1 MERVQVEIV
10 EGGFENGG
18 LVVVELDHGISSG
31 DHAEER
37 KNHVMALEEHGGQG
51 LGNGEFVVVEQ
62 NGHGMEIG
70 VVLVE
75 EQEGFGLGNDGNKCW
90 LLIH

>member
-1 MERVQVEIV
+1 MLNQVLKIEDEEERRRSDVERVQVEIV

-51 LGNGEFVVVEQ
+51 LGNGEFVVVE
-62 NGHGMEIG
+62 
-70 VVLVE
+70 
-75 EQEGFGLGNDGNKCW
+75 
-90 LLIH
+90 

>member
-1 MERVQVEIV
+1 MLNQVLKIEDEEERRRSDVEQVQVEMV

-31 DHAEER
+31 DHAEKR

-51 LGNGEFVVVEQ
+51 LGNGEFVVVE
-62 NGHGMEIG
+62 
-70 VVLVE
+70 
-75 EQEGFGLGNDGNKCW
+75 
-90 LLIH
+90 

>member
-1 MERVQVEIV
+1 MLNQVLKIEDEEERRRSDVERVQVEIV

-51 LGNGEFVVVEQ
+51 LGNGEFV
-62 NGHGMEIG
+62 
-70 VVLVE
+70 LVE
-75 EQEGFGLGNDGNKCW
+75 
-90 LLIH
+90 